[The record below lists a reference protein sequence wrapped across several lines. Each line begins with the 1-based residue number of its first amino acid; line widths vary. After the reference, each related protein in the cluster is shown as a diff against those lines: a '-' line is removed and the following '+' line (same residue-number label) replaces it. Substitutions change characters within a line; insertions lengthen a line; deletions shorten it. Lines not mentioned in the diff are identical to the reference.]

1 MNRNKNTMFGVLALL
16 VSVVAVGMVYAG
28 FSQTLN
34 INGTGNVVVHQ
45 MQMYVIILIIH

>member
-1 MNRNKNTMFGVLALL
+1 MKRNNKPMFAVLALL

-34 INGTGNVVVHQ
+34 INGSGNVVAASWN
-45 MQMYVIILIIH
+45 IHFHK